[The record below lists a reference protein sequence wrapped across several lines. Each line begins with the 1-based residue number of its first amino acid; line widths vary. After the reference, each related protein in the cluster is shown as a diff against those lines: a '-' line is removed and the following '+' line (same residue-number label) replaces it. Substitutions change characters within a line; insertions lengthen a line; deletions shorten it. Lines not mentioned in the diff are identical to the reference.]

1 MTGGDEEIMKELHEK
16 YKKVKGQLGGMK
28 LETGRAAMSEFFGL
42 VAKLYSYQTVDEDG
56 ELSGSIKGKGVPK
69 SVLRSTYEHEDFKKM
84 LLDPHKDEVTF
95 KAMRSK
101 KLQNEHLQLS
111 KRGLTAYNDKVF
123 QISATEN
130 GPLGHRLNRA
140 SPS

>member
-1 MTGGDEEIMKELHEK
+1 
-16 YKKVKGQLGGMK
+16 MK
-28 LETGRAAMSEFFGL
+28 LETGSAWMLEFIGL
-42 VAKLYSYQTVDEDG
+42 VAKLYSYLIVDENG
-56 ELSGSIKGKGVPK
+56 ELSFTMKGKGVPK
-69 SVLRSTYEHEDFKKM
+69 PVLRSTYEHEDLKKM
-84 LLDPHKDEVTF
+84 LLEPYKDEVTF

-111 KRGLTAYNDKVF
+111 KRALTAYNDKVF

-130 GPLGHRLNRA
+130 RPLGHRLNRA